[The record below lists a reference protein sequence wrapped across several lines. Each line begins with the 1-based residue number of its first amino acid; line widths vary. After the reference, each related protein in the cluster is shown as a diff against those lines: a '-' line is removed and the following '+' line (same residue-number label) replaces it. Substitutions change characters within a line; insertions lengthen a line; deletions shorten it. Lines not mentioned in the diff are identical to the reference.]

1 MNMKLTPMGNIQ
13 NDIDE
18 RQLSLDQTTNM
29 ALYGSNYNQPGKHDS
44 TRVYNAGET
53 VVYID
58 SNGITGIYYAKHGNT
73 SGKFNLNDWEQ
84 YNIFTNQYDTNT
96 KINNLNVSSLLGL

>member
-1 MNMKLTPMGNIQ
+1 MKLTPMGNIQ

-29 ALYGSNYNQPGKHDS
+29 ALYGSNYNQPSKYDS
-44 TRVYNAGET
+44 TKVYKAGES
-53 VVYID
+53 VVYTD

-73 SGKFNLNDWEQ
+73 TGEFNLIDWAQ
-84 YNIFTNQYDTNT
+84 YDIFTNQYATNT
-96 KINNLNVSSLLGL
+96 KINNLNVSGLLGL

>member
-1 MNMKLTPMGNIQ
+1 MKLTPMGNIQ

-29 ALYGSNYNQPGKHDS
+29 ALYGSSYIQPDKHDPEK
-44 TRVYNAGET
+44 VYNAGDA
-53 VVYID
+53 VVFTD
-58 SNGITGIYYAKHGNT
+58 SNGIAGIYYAKHGNT
-73 SGKFNLNDWEQ
+73 SGEFNLTDWEQ
-84 YNIFTNQYDTNT
+84 YNIFTNQYTTNT